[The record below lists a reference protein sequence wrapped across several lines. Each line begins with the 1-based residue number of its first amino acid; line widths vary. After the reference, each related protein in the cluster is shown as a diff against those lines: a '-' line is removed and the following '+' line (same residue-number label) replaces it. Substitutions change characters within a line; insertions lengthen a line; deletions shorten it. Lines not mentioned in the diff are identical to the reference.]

1 MGVTKK
7 ELLKLIDEA
16 IDLEEKSIP
25 VYRKHLD
32 TALFWS
38 GLPTGERRQLN
49 IYLNVLAK
57 ESGKHFARLT
67 ALKEKIEKGEKDV
80 Y

>member
-1 MGVTKK
+1 MSVTKK
-7 ELLKLIDEA
+7 ELLKMIDDA

-25 VYRKHLD
+25 VYMKHIN

-38 GLPTGERRQLN
+38 GLPEWERKQLG
-49 IYLNVLAK
+49 IYLNMLAK
-57 ESGKHFARLT
+57 ESGKHSVKLNS
-67 ALKEKIEKGEKDV
+67 LKKKIEQGGKDV